1 MSNNNDNN
9 NEEERKQEFDELPFE
24 LQMKILQERKKMEA
38 LIPHVEEV
46 VDVTLR
52 HNDFLKEISED
63 TDVEDIKTKLFI
75 EAEKLD
81 SIKSSTGCMKLC
93 HELAREYDWIRHVVT
108 DLGIDAAEFAAEAVK
123 LCIMGDFKRSAIL
136 GRDMRSHVDEYEN
149 ILAYWKK
156 ALEED

>member
-38 LIPHVEEV
+38 LMPHVGEV

-52 HNDFLKEISED
+52 HNDFLEEISED
-63 TDVEDIKTKLFI
+63 TDVNDIKTKLFV

-81 SIKSSTGCMKLC
+81 SIKSSSGCMDLC
-93 HELAREYDWIRHVVT
+93 HELAREYDYIRHVVT
-108 DLGIDAAEFAAEAVK
+108 DLGVDAAEVAVEAVK
-123 LCIMGDFKRSAIL
+123 LCIMGDFFRSAIL
-136 GRDMRSHVDEYEN
+136 GRAMKNQVDEYEK